1 MTTVSSGV
9 IIPATPA
16 ITEPGAIAPI
26 RPGSIITAAGDANA
40 DKTAVQTEAVKNL
53 GGKVGG
59 RRKTG
64 RGKVASIASVRRL
77 MMMGGAPAVPA
88 GRIEVKNVPNM
99 VSSGS
104 VNAKDMYAGLLETH
118 NQMAADA
125 QFDGLGQSSPQQIA
139 PLQAQ
144 GGRRR
149 KTRKA
154 AVRTRTRQDKKKT
167 RKHHNGKAKHTGVRK
182 SRRVARRTRRLR
194 ARRS

>member
-1 MTTVSSGV
+1 MTTVASGV

-26 RPGSIITAAGDANA
+26 RPGSIITAAGNANA

-77 MMMGGAPAVPA
+77 MMMGGASAVPA

-118 NQMAADA
+118 NQLAADA
-125 QFDGLGQSSPQQIA
+125 QFDGLGHSSPQLIA

-149 KTRKA
+149 TRK
-154 AVRTRTRQDKKKT
+154 DKKKT

-182 SRRVARRTRRLR
+182 SRRAARRTRRLR

>member
-16 ITEPGAIAPI
+16 ITEPGAITPI
-26 RPGSIITAAGDANA
+26 RPGSIITAAGQANA
-40 DKTAVQTEAVKNL
+40 DKTAVQTEAIKNL

-59 RRKTG
+59 RRRAGQGKT
-64 RGKVASIASVRRL
+64 ASLARVRRL
-77 MMMGGAPAVPA
+77 MLLGGASAVPA

-125 QFDGLGQSSPQQIA
+125 QFDGLGHSSPQQLA

-149 KTRKA
+149 GR
-154 AVRTRTRQDKKKT
+154 RQTRQTKKKT
-167 RKHHNGKAKHTGVRK
+167 RKHHNGKTKHATVRK
-182 SRRVARRTRRLR
+182 SRRAGRRTRRIR
-194 ARRS
+194 AGRS